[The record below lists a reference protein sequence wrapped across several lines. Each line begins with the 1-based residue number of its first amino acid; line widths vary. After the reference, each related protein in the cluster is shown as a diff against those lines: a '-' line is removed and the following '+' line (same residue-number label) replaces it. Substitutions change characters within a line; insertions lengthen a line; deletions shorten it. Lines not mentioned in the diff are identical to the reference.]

1 MRQAKPFGGGSSKS
15 SGQAVPIP
23 AHTSFTRYLVNG
35 KRFDGCQVI
44 VITVCLMLAFTKPIM
59 NGSEPF
65 CEFEMPYFD
74 GAILKG
80 GSNLLQR
87 HSFKKEGRA

>member
-35 KRFDGCQVI
+35 KRFDGCQFI
-44 VITVCLMLAFTKPIM
+44 VVTVCLMLAFT
-59 NGSEPF
+59 
-65 CEFEMPYFD
+65 
-74 GAILKG
+74 
-80 GSNLLQR
+80 
-87 HSFKKEGRA
+87 